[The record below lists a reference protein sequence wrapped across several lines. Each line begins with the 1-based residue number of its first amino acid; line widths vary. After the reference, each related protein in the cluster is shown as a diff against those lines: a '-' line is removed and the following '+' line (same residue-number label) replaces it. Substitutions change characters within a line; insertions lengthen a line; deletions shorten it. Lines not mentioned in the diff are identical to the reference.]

1 MGIDLGQSG
10 MPLSALRGHIDHL
23 RTIGDVLEC
32 PNRQLGT
39 VLGQSGMSLSA
50 LRDMMTVLWQSGMSL
65 SALRDT
71 WELS

>member
-1 MGIDLGQSG
+1 

-32 PNRQLGT
+32 PKRQLGT

-50 LRDMMTVLWQSGMSL
+50 LRDMMTVWQSGMSL
-65 SALRDT
+65 SAHT